1 MRFGRR
7 SQVTRLIR
15 LVAVLVAVSSVVLL
29 DGGVAGGARAA
40 ESAAAGAPETQAQVT
55 AGPPTSA
62 PSGGSE
68 FEGGVWKTVF
78 RDNFNGPGGSGVN
91 PSSWK
96 YDTGQGVFGT
106 GEIETMTSSTNN
118 VHLDGHGH
126 LDITALGH
134 GRSWTSG
141 RIQTKSAGF
150 AAPAGGEM
158 KVTASILQPDPSNGL
173 GYWPAFWMLGPG
185 DWPSTGEVDILE
197 DVNALSQH
205 SGTFHC
211 GNLTV
216 GNPDGTLGPCHEFTG
231 LSSGLLP
238 CIGCQTDY
246 HTYTAVIDRRQ
257 AGNEE
262 IRWYLD
268 GDQFLQVSE
277 HQVDTTTWTDAVDHG
292 FSIIFD
298 LAIGGSYPDS
308 LCHCTSPDDQTTSGG
323 TMSVRYVAVYERG
336 PREQPPSA

>member
-1 MRFGRR
+1 MFEFNASALAAKGPARR
-7 SQVTRLIR
+7 SNPALATARPECHR
-15 LVAVLVAVSSVVLL
+15 TKRYVVLPMVIL
-29 DGGVAGGARAA
+29 VTAGMTWFAPAVHGTA
-40 ESAAAGAPETQAQVT
+40 AAAGP
-55 AGPPTSA
+55 A

-68 FEGGVWKTVF
+68 FEGGGWKTVW
-78 RDNFNGPGGSGVN
+78 RDNFNGPAGSGVN
-91 PSSWK
+91 PSFWK
-96 YDTGQGVFGT
+96 YNTGQGAVFGT
-106 GEIETMTSSTNN
+106 GEIETMTNSTNN
-118 VHLDGHGH
+118 VHLDGHGN

-134 GRSWTSG
+134 GQSWTSG

-158 KVTASILQPDPSNGL
+158 QVTASIKQPNPPNGL

-205 SGTFHC
+205 SSTFHC

-216 GNPDGTLGPCHEFTG
+216 TNPDGSLGPCHEFTG

-238 CIGCQTDY
+238 CIRCQTGY
-246 HTYTAVIDRRQ
+246 HTYSAVIDRRQ

-268 GDQFLQVSE
+268 GEQFFQVSQN
-277 HQVDTTTWTDAVDHG
+277 QVDITTWTNAVDHG

-298 LAIGGSYPDS
+298 LAIGGSYPDA
-308 LCHCTSPDDQTTSGG
+308 LCHCTSPNDHTTSGG
-323 TMSVRYVAVYERG
+323 TMSVQYVAVYQRG
-336 PREQPPSA
+336 PRE